1 MSFSKQVE
9 EMLKGADA
17 KALATDGPGGL
28 NVVPVS
34 MIKVN
39 QDSIWLFD
47 FFMDKTR
54 QNIQNNSA
62 VALTAWT
69 DMTGLQLRAT
79 AEYVTSGES
88 FTQAVAWVQTQ
99 NPERVVK
106 GLIILTPT
114 DIFDVSPGGA
124 FSTME
129 LTF

>member
-1 MSFSKQVE
+1 
-9 EMLKGADA
+9 
-17 KALATDGPGGL
+17 
-28 NVVPVS
+28 